1 MLVAWGIV
9 SILVGI
15 LIFIVPR
22 IVNYVIAVWFIITG
36 IAMIIGAASMPRT
49 TSRPTLC

>member
-36 IAMIIGAASMPRT
+36 IAMVIGAASMPRI
-49 TSRPTLC
+49 PGFPF